1 MRKIYPNQMNRVCK
15 QFDVWRESIKLES
28 FCVKWNEFGK
38 QNCENTYDVR
48 VAVWSK
54 VLLVNY
60 ARKLVHIINC
70 MVRLILREE
79 KTHTNTK
86 HYVCSGV
93 VCWNFIFIDL
103 PFSMI
108 SSVYVCL
115 RKINATSLFNSVLF
129 VRSLFRIFKYDQNRN
144 FRLTAAIYH
153 HCPRIKTILL

>member
-1 MRKIYPNQMNRVCK
+1 MRKIYPNRMNRVCK

-38 QNCENTYDVR
+38 QNCENTYDVW

-79 KTHTNTK
+79 KTHQYQTLC
-86 HYVCSGV
+86 VQWCV
-93 VCWNFIFIDL
+93 VLELYFHRFALFHDLKYKYLLTQNKRHIMIQFRSFSSFFI
-103 PFSMI
+103 
-108 SSVYVCL
+108 
-115 RKINATSLFNSVLF
+115 
-129 VRSLFRIFKYDQNRN
+129 
-144 FRLTAAIYH
+144 
-153 HCPRIKTILL
+153 